1 MNYIKHLTG
10 FFEKVANDRALNP
23 THVSLYMAMF
33 QFWNCN
39 RFKNPISISRDEVMR
54 ISKISSKS
62 TYHKCLKKLHH
73 LGYICYEPSYN
84 PFKGSHVF
92 LFNFSDDLKP
102 TPKSEKETASK
113 IEHDNGQVNGQV
125 VDKLWTSIGTSS
137 GQALVPSINYINNT
151 NNSNILK
158 LENKSELEKNF
169 KNENSFFENQKEI
182 PEAFAPFI
190 ENQIGEEKEKKLRE
204 KKKSDS
210 DSPTPVEKNHKN
222 GGKEFVNPTFE
233 QVKTYFLENNFPE
246 LEAYKFYNYFA
257 SIGWLVGGKIPMVDW
272 HAAAQNW
279 ILNSTKFNNHEPH
292 NLNTHLNTTTE
303 KNYDEPL

>member
-23 THVSLYMAMF
+23 THVSLYMAIF

-39 RFKNPISISRDEVMR
+39 RFRNPISISRDEVMR

-102 TPKSEKETASK
+102 TPKSEKETTPK

-125 VDKLWTSIGTSS
+125 VDKLWTSIGTSTE
-137 GQALVPSINYINNT
+137 QALVPSINYINNT
-151 NNSNILK
+151 NNSNISK
-158 LENKSELEKNF
+158 LENESAPAENFEMQQEFGETEKKIN
-169 KNENSFFENQKEI
+169 KPSQNENSILKNDETQK
-182 PEAFAPFI
+182 
-190 ENQIGEEKEKKLRE
+190 QKKLRE
-204 KKKSDS
+204 K
-210 DSPTPVEKNHKN
+210 N
-222 GGKEFVNPTFE
+222 KEFTNPTFE
-233 QVKTYFLENNFPE
+233 QVKTYFLQNNFPE

-272 HAAAQNW
+272 QAAAQNW
-279 ILNSTKFNNHEPH
+279 ILNTAKFISNDKQSNRAK
-292 NLNTHLNTTTE
+292 HLNTGTD
-303 KNYDEPL
+303 KDYSEPL